1 MSVYSSQIIK
11 TLSEQI
17 QNLLPLRQSFHH
29 LQSYHSKLVHDLQ
42 DAISFGVQFIIT
54 QNISQAD
61 ADAKMKY
68 LEHVGRELEEEAY
81 GCAEE
86 AKKLECDYAKS
97 VMEANQKAAH
107 C

>member
-1 MSVYSSQIIK
+1 
-11 TLSEQI
+11 
-17 QNLLPLRQSFHH
+17 
-29 LQSYHSKLVHDLQ
+29 
-42 DAISFGVQFIIT
+42 
-54 QNISQAD
+54 
-61 ADAKMKY
+61 MKY